1 MREKSNFEA
10 APLRYAGVATLLRRP
25 LVSDSSGVDIALI
38 GVPYDGATENRP
50 GARHGPR
57 EIRNMSSFT
66 RSVHHV
72 TRVNPYELCNIAD
85 LGDVNFSNPF
95 DIQQCF
101 ADITDFYR
109 KICAAGAVP
118 LSVGGD
124 HSISLPILRAVAAER
139 PVGMVHIDAHTD
151 TNDLEC
157 GEKFTHGTPF
167 RRAMEEGLLD
177 PKKTIQIGIRGAQN
191 TEESWQASEDAGI
204 RVMYMEEFTSLGIE
218 ATLEEVRRAVGQGP
232 TYVSFDIDSLD
243 PAFAPGTG
251 TPEIGGLTP
260 IQAQAL
266 IRGLAGLNLIGGD
279 VVEVSPPFD
288 PTGNTALVGATML
301 YEIACVL
308 ADAFDREENLSKE

>member
-1 MREKSNFEA
+1 MEGGNNPEA
-10 APLRYAGVATLLRRP
+10 LPLRYAGIASLLRRP
-25 LVSDSSGVDIALI
+25 LLTDPAGVDIALI

-50 GARHGPR
+50 GPRHGPR

-66 RSVHHV
+66 RTVHHV
-72 TRVNPYELCNIAD
+72 TRVNPYELCNVAD
-85 LGDVNFSNPF
+85 LGDVNFTNPF

-101 ADITDFYR
+101 ADITEFVR
-109 KICAAGAVP
+109 KICAAGAMP

-124 HSISLPILRAVAAER
+124 HSISFPILRAVAAER

-151 TNDLEC
+151 TSDHEL
-157 GEKFTHGTPF
+157 GQKFTHGTPF
-167 RRAMEEGLLD
+167 RRAMDEGLLD
-177 PKKTIQIGIRGAQN
+177 PKRTIQIGIRGAQN
-191 TEESWQASEDAGI
+191 SEESWQSSEDAGI
-204 RVMYMEEFTSLGIE
+204 RVMFMEEFTSIGVE
-218 ATLEEVRRAVGQGP
+218 ATLEETRRVVGQGP
-232 TYVSFDIDSLD
+232 TYISFDIDSLD

-288 PTGNTALVGATML
+288 PSGNTALVGATIL
-301 YEIACVL
+301 YEIVCVL
-308 ADAFDREENLSKE
+308 ADAVVRARGT